1 MLFRSSTALLMD
13 LERRYMN
20 MSTENHRL
28 KVELNTANSK
38 IQQYQQQKQRG
49 EPNEEITL
57 RNSLNA
63 KDEQIVQLQNQ
74 IQTQQETHRLG
85 QEQKEQLQAHND
97 TLKEEI
103 RYVHLHLF
111 SKTVSLSLL
120 SA

>member
-1 MLFRSSTALLMD
+1 MYRRSKSINNAVLAIEIALD
-13 LERRYMN
+13 
-20 MSTENHRL
+20 SD
-28 KVELNTANSK
+28 SK
-38 IQQYQQQKQRG
+38 IQQYQQQQQQKG
-49 EPNEEITL
+49 EPSEISTL
-57 RNSLNA
+57 QNSLNA